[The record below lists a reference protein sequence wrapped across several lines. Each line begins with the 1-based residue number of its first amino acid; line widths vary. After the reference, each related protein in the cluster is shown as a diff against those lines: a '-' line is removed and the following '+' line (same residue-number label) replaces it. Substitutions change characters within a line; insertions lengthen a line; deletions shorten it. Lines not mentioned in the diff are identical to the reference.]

1 MKGNRDK
8 QLSLVE
14 LAAYGYDSARVKEG
28 SWLGKT
34 FGNKSRG
41 VSDDEHIRRFDKDQ
55 DVRTGRR
62 SH

>member
-41 VSDDEHIRRFDKDQ
+41 VNNNEHIGRSDKDQ
-55 DVRTGRR
+55 NMRTGR
-62 SH
+62 